1 MLKRE
6 RLLTIKKLV
15 QEHGIITVKELIYQ
29 LGVSDMTIRRDL
41 DELAESGKLVRVH
54 GGAQSIDSSENNE
67 LSHIEKKR
75 FIWLKKNR

>member
-15 QEHGIITVKELIYQ
+15 QERGIITFKELIDQ

-41 DELAESGKLVRVH
+41 DELADSGKLIRVH
-54 GGAQSIDSSENNE
+54 GGAQSIDSNENNE
-67 LSHIEKKR
+67 LSHIEKKE
-75 FIWLKKNR
+75 IH